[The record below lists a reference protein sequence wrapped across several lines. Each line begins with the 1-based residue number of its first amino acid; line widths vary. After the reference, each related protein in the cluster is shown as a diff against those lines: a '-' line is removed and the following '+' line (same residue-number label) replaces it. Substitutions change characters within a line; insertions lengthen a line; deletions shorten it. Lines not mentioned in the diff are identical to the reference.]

1 MKAVLHFTQLSPILR
16 PPDMKSQ
23 LIGKDPDAEKDY
35 GPEEKGET
43 EHEMVGQYHRL
54 NGHEF
59 EQTPGDSKGQS
70 SLACCSPGGH
80 RVGRDVVTE
89 QLLAHHTNLSP
100 G

>member
-59 EQTPGDSKGQS
+59 EQTPGDSNGQ
-70 SLACCSPGGH
+70 
-80 RVGRDVVTE
+80 
-89 QLLAHHTNLSP
+89 
-100 G
+100 